1 MKAIK
6 ILIHSCVLIYV
17 IIMCIC
23 LWMHFFNISLLFHDD
38 SYRNDWCLGE
48 KLCNSGKMLEGREII
63 WHIYKIPETL
73 EAVSQESKMCAALH
87 SEGQNSTQDE

>member
-23 LWMHFFNISLLFHDD
+23 LCMHFFNISLLFHDD
-38 SYRNDWCLGE
+38 SYRN
-48 KLCNSGKMLEGREII
+48 N
-63 WHIYKIPETL
+63 
-73 EAVSQESKMCAALH
+73 
-87 SEGQNSTQDE
+87 